1 MICPHCSVAFA
12 ERPSQHYLGPDRDGN
27 WSVLWRTC
35 TNCGRLVVE
44 LGVHRYIK
52 ASEHPAH
59 GILTGDTQGPVAD
72 RVTSD
77 KMETEIVRPKF
88 KSRPLSD
95 KVPPEYRKDFLE
107 AAKVLAISPKSSAAL
122 SRRCL
127 QNLLENHANVKRGK
141 LSDEIQEII
150 DRDELPSDLERE
162 IDGIRAFGN
171 FAAHPIKDTDSG
183 AVVDVEEDEAEWNL
197 DVLEDLFDHYFIK
210 GAKRKNRIEAAN
222 KKLKDAGKPP
232 LKGSTP

>member
-1 MICPHCSVAFA
+1 MRCPHCSVAFA
-12 ERPSQHYLGPDRDGN
+12 EKPSQSYLGPDRDGH
-27 WSVLWRTC
+27 WSVLWRSC

-52 ASEHPAH
+52 ASEHPAY

-95 KVPPEYRKDFLE
+95 QVPPEYRQDFLD
-107 AAKVLAISPKSSAAL
+107 AAKVLSISPKASAAM

-127 QNLLENHANVKRGK
+127 QYLLENHADVKHGN
-141 LSDEIQEII
+141 LSDEIQEVI
-150 DRDELPSDLERE
+150 DRDELPSDLESE
-162 IDGIRAFGN
+162 IDGIRAIGN

-183 AVVDVEEDEAEWNL
+183 AIVDVEEGEAEWNL

-210 GAKRKNRIEAAN
+210 GAKRKKRIEAAN
-222 KKLKDAGKPP
+222 KKLEDAGKPP
-232 LKGSTP
+232 LKGSNP